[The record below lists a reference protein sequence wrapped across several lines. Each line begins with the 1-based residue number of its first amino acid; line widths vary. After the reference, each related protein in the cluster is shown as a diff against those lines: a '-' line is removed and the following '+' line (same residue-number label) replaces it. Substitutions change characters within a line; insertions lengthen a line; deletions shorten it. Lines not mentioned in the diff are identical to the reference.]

1 MQGIKDVSLSD
12 LHREVELVGETTLI
26 VGGSDLL
33 HHPYLIEFNGGWDR
47 ALSIRALAKA
57 NPYLIRGLDQLDGKV
72 AFKWHSHEEVETTLR
87 LAIRDLEAFSGW
99 VRESFETQG
108 HTRENVKDLVDRVM
122 KIARPNKRGV
132 ATIKNS
138 LRAVAEIYGIT
149 NIDVIIKDVT
159 TKANLSGQKLYVYK
173 THTNIE
179 QHYSTLSKSQHLT
192 SCMTKGSDELGDNHL
207 VEVDKAKAESA
218 GYTVRKVRDKDVM
231 FMPNVASLN
240 GQTDVAL
247 GLVSRLSPEELQ
259 TADEYA
265 FVGRMILWRGEFEG
279 KEEWRY
285 TRFYGREGLETSI
298 GAVVPHA
305 NTAQGYTVRGYMTI
319 VPNEVD
325 NLGIATPRYVLPYI
339 DGDDNVLE
347 RVGERQVDELGRAY
361 YMFEIINGRKY
372 NYDPDDYDSI
382 GNRFYVC
389 QNDWVVKPF
398 KWRGT
403 CAVTGQDI
411 TERSGW
417 VLNGKTVRYDLAQW
431 GLSYNQLRNAK
442 GLILSLDRN
451 TAREVKRLEA
461 EVKQLET
468 EIKSLNH
475 RLAQQAGSSSPS
487 HELDTDLIWTVPWLV
502 EDRGKGRCEVHNA
515 VGSFNRHTVDSY
527 QHPTYVQRV
536 VHQMVETQF
545 NIAYET
551 IQGSDIVRSSNHLL
565 LTDVLTETVRLLRKT
580 VKRQNNLHAKE
591 ELDRWI
597 YRFKEL
603 TARLLHFTMPD
614 LLTDTPSE
622 PVTAD
627 ESVVVEGLPELT
639 ERTIQDFVREIA

>member
-1 MQGIKDVSLSD
+1 
-12 LHREVELVGETTLI
+12 
-26 VGGSDLL
+26 
-33 HHPYLIEFNGGWDR
+33 
-47 ALSIRALAKA
+47 
-57 NPYLIRGLDQLDGKV
+57 
-72 AFKWHSHEEVETTLR
+72 
-87 LAIRDLEAFSGW
+87 
-99 VRESFETQG
+99 
-108 HTRENVKDLVDRVM
+108 
-122 KIARPNKRGV
+122 
-132 ATIKNS
+132 
-138 LRAVAEIYGIT
+138 
-149 NIDVIIKDVT
+149 
-159 TKANLSGQKLYVYK
+159 
-173 THTNIE
+173 
-179 QHYSTLSKSQHLT
+179 
-192 SCMTKGSDELGDNHL
+192 
-207 VEVDKAKAESA
+207 
-218 GYTVRKVRDKDVM
+218 
-231 FMPNVASLN
+231 MPNVASLN

-247 GLVSRLSPEELQ
+247 GLVSHLSPEELQ

-468 EIKSLNH
+468 KVESLN
-475 RLAQQAGSSSPS
+475 LKLEQQARSSSPS
-487 HELDTDLIWTVPWLV
+487 HEQDTDSIWTVPWLA
-502 EDRGKGRCEVHNA
+502 EDRGKGGYEVRNA
-515 VGSFNRHTVDSY
+515 VGSFNGRTIDSY
-527 QHPTYVQRV
+527 QSPTYVQLV
-536 VHQMVETQF
+536 VHQMVETHF

-551 IQGSDIVRSSNHLL
+551 IQDSDIVRPPNHLL
-565 LTDVLTETVRLLRKT
+565 LTDVLAETVRILRRT
-580 VKRQNNLHAKE
+580 TKRQNNPHAKE
-591 ELDRWI
+591 ELDSWI

-603 TARLLHFTMPD
+603 TASLLYFTPSD
-614 LLTDTPSE
+614 SLTDVTSE
-622 PVTAD
+622 LITAD
-627 ESVVVEGLPELT
+627 ESVVVEGLPEPT
-639 ERTIQDFVREIA
+639 ARTIQDFVREIARRTDGSVAHVGQLTTTRFRNE